1 MTRNL
6 IYHTHVPAKDCVI
19 AQTSTGC
26 VETELSAIARD
37 GITLTCNRATLDQ
50 LFHNT
55 RCVAPKQPKQIT
67 VEFDLPTSGQTLEID
82 GEVFSLRRLSRES
95 YQLEMKFETLDEQQ
109 RLALDTY
116 IDHILKVSGKQVK
129 NAVPTTLEKTP
140 LETTTLKTT
149 TLEKMPLD
157 TRILDRKSLDTF
169 APEKPSKQE
178 QASSSQAA

>member
-55 RCVAPKQPKQIT
+55 SCIAPRQPKHIT
-67 VEFDLPTSGQTLEID
+67 VEFDLPTSEQTLEIN
-82 GEVFSLRRLSRES
+82 GEVFSLRRLSREI

-109 RLALDTY
+109 RLALNTY
-116 IDHILKVSGKQVK
+116 IDHILEVSGKQVK
-129 NAVPTTLEKTP
+129 NAVPQILDTTALETASLEKN
-140 LETTTLKTT
+140 
-149 TLEKMPLD
+149 
-157 TRILDRKSLDTF
+157 S
-169 APEKPSKQE
+169 SQE
-178 QASSSQAA
+178 QATSYQAA